1 MSRIAVDR
9 WQAAQS
15 AEFSHHQDLRL
26 EAYSTASNIIAKY
39 LGFDYETD
47 FKDKVI
53 VEVGGGPRGSIH
65 MTKGNFKRGILIE
78 PLIDR
83 WPPNIRK
90 DYEDIGVE
98 IIAAPY
104 EHLEIDTEVDETWFF
119 NVIQHVLDPKK
130 QLELAKKTSKV
141 IRVFESIGSVTDIA
155 HPHYITPETFT
166 EVLGDFGKIY
176 KGGSEK
182 GFHGAD
188 CYYGSWYES
197 DNV

>member
-1 MSRIAVDR
+1 MNRITLDR
-9 WQAAQS
+9 WEAAQT

-26 EAYSTASNIIAKY
+26 EAYITATNVIAKY
-39 LGFDYETD
+39 FNIDYKKD

-53 VEVGGGPRGSIH
+53 VQVGAGPRGSILS
-65 MTKGNFKRGILIE
+65 TEGNFKRGLIVE

-83 WPPNIRK
+83 WPAEIRK

-98 IIAAPY
+98 IVVAAY
-104 EHLEIDTEVDETWFF
+104 EDLDIDEQVDETWFF
-119 NVIQHVLDPKK
+119 NVVQHVLDPKE

-141 IRVFESIGSVTDIA
+141 VRGFESIGSVTDTA
-155 HPHYITPETFT
+155 HPHYITKETFT
-166 EVLGDFGKIY
+166 DVLGDFGQIY
-176 KGGSEK
+176 KGGTEP

-188 CYYGSWYES
+188 CYYGNWYAS